1 MAGSDRYR
9 PYAVGMSQLVTGD
22 AVVLDL
28 RPARV
33 PSRMLAIGVDLV
45 LLLGLGLLYGYL
57 LRAVTGSAARLDAIS
72 IAGNLL
78 ILFGYPIGCETLSRG
93 RTLGKL
99 VVGLRVVRDDGGA
112 IRFRQAL
119 LRGLALWAVDFAVW
133 TGLCAG
139 LVCAAVNRDGKR
151 FGDLMAGT
159 MVIRTRAPRAPA
171 PLPDIPA
178 SLLGWAGQ
186 LELSRLPD
194 ELVTAA
200 RAYVQRGPG
209 MLAYPQHQLGQ
220 ELARQV
226 AALTAPPPP
235 AGLPAEVFLAAVVD
249 ERRRREADRLS
260 RRQYVPRAEEL
271 PTGWR

>member
-1 MAGSDRYR
+1 
-9 PYAVGMSQLVTGD
+9 MSQLVTGD